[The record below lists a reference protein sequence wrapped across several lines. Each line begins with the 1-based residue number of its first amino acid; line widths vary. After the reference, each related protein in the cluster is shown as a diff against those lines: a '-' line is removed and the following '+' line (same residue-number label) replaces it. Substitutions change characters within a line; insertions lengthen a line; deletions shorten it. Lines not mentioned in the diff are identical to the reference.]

1 MTKKLFFLP
10 LLAVSFF
17 LYSQETAFK
26 NFLADTA
33 MKHAAVSFCI
43 AETDSSNMI
52 FEYNSDQ
59 SLTPA
64 SIMKLITTSAAL
76 ELLGPDYK
84 FRTSIGYAG
93 VLKKGLGK
101 LNGDIVIMGGGDP
114 VLGSKEFGDH
124 YIDFSEKWIDELKN
138 AGIKRIKG
146 RVITDDSYYDYQ
158 PVPPKWLW
166 EDIGNYYGA
175 GAYGLSVFDNTYEIH
190 FITSSDSLHHVI
202 TGVYPEECRVDLKDR
217 LTVSGTED
225 EGYVFAAPYSNSG
238 WLAGTIPVNQND
250 FVLKASIQ
258 DPPLL
263 FAKIIDKKLREAGIR
278 ISGTPAVARLESPV
292 NKQFTRIAYIDS
304 PPLKDIVEVL
314 NHESVNLYA
323 EHLLKELG
331 RVFKDSGTVSAGIET
346 IEGFLERAGVEAEGM
361 FIEDGSGLSPLNAI
375 NASDMVSLLIYMKK
389 DGKHFS
395 EFLNSLPE
403 AGKEGTLKYYF
414 KDNIFAARM
423 VAKSGSMTRVRSYA
437 GYLQTISGKELAFCI
452 IVNNFTGSSR
462 NIVAHFE
469 DMLKEIITNE

>member
-1 MTKKLFFLP
+1 MTKKLLFLP
-10 LLAVSFF
+10 LLTVSFF

-26 NFLADTA
+26 NFLADSA

-43 AETDSSNMI
+43 AETDNSNMI
-52 FEYNSDQ
+52 FEHNSRQ

-93 VLKKGLGK
+93 VLKKGSGK

-114 VLGSKEFGDH
+114 VLGSKKFGDH
-124 YIDFSEKWIDELKN
+124 YADFPEKWIEELKN
-138 AGIKRIKG
+138 TGIRRIKG

-202 TGVYPEECRVDLKDR
+202 TVVYPEECRIDLKDR

-238 WLAGTIPVNQND
+238 WLAGTIPVN
-250 FVLKASIQ
+250 
-258 DPPLL
+258 
-263 FAKIIDKKLREAGIR
+263 
-278 ISGTPAVARLESPV
+278 
-292 NKQFTRIAYIDS
+292 
-304 PPLKDIVEVL
+304 
-314 NHESVNLYA
+314 LYA
-323 EHLLKELG
+323 EHLLK
-331 RVFKDSGTVSAGIET
+331 D
-346 IEGFLERAGVEAEGM
+346 
-361 FIEDGSGLSPLNAI
+361 
-375 NASDMVSLLIYMKK
+375 
-389 DGKHFS
+389 
-395 EFLNSLPE
+395 
-403 AGKEGTLKYYF
+403 
-414 KDNIFAARM
+414 
-423 VAKSGSMTRVRSYA
+423 
-437 GYLQTISGKELAFCI
+437 LAFCI
-452 IVNNFTGSSR
+452 IVNNFTGPSR
-462 NIVAHFE
+462 NIIAHIE
-469 DMLKEIITNE
+469 DILKEIVINE

>member
-10 LLAVSFF
+10 LLTVSFF

-26 NFLADTA
+26 NFLADSA

-43 AETDSSNMI
+43 AETDNSNMI
-52 FEYNSDQ
+52 FEHNSRQ

-64 SIMKLITTSAAL
+64 SITKLITTSAAL

-84 FRTSIGYAG
+84 FRTSIGYTG
-93 VLKKGLGK
+93 VLKNGSGR

-114 VLGSKEFGDH
+114 VFGSKKFGDH
-124 YIDFSEKWIDELKN
+124 YADFPEKWIEELKN
-138 AGIKRIKG
+138 TGIRRIKG

-190 FITSSDSLHHVI
+190 FITSSDSLYHVI

-263 FAKIIDKKLREAGIR
+263 LAKIIDKKLREAGIK
-278 ISGTPAVARLESPV
+278 ISDTPTAARLEPPV
-292 NKQFTRIAYIDS
+292 NKQFTQIAYIDS
-304 PPLKDIVEVL
+304 PPLKDIIEVL

-331 RVFKDSGTVSAGIET
+331 KVFKDSGTVTAGIET
-346 IEGFLERAGVEAEGM
+346 IKGFLERAGVEAEGM
-361 FIEDGSGLSPLNAI
+361 FLEDGSGLSPLNAI
-375 NASDMVSLLIYMKK
+375 NASDMVSLLIYMKR

-403 AGKEGTLKYYF
+403 AGKEGTLKNYF

-437 GYLQTISGKELAFCI
+437 GYLQTISGKDLAFCI
-452 IVNNFTGSSR
+452 IVNNFTGPSR
-462 NIVAHFE
+462 NIVAHIE
-469 DMLKEIITNE
+469 EILKEIIIDE

>member
-10 LLAVSFF
+10 LLTVSFF

-26 NFLADTA
+26 NFLADSA

-43 AETDSSNMI
+43 AETDNSNMI
-52 FEYNSDQ
+52 FEHNSRQ

-84 FRTSIGYAG
+84 FRTSIGYTG
-93 VLKKGLGK
+93 VLKNGSGR

-114 VLGSKEFGDH
+114 VFGSKKFGDH
-124 YIDFSEKWIDELKN
+124 YADFPEKWIEELKN
-138 AGIKRIKG
+138 TGIRRIKG

-190 FITSSDSLHHVI
+190 FITSSDSLYHVI

-263 FAKIIDKKLREAGIR
+263 LAKIIDKKLREAGIK
-278 ISGTPAVARLESPV
+278 ISDTPTAARLEPPV
-292 NKQFTRIAYIDS
+292 NKQFTQIAYIDS
-304 PPLKDIVEVL
+304 PPLKDIIEVL

-331 RVFKDSGTVSAGIET
+331 KVFKDSGTVTAGIET
-346 IEGFLERAGVEAEGM
+346 IKGFLERAGVEAEGI

-375 NASDMVSLLIYMKK
+375 NALDMVSLLIYMKR

-403 AGKEGTLKYYF
+403 AGKEGTLKNYF

-437 GYLQTISGKELAFCI
+437 GYLQTISGKDLAFCI

-462 NIVAHFE
+462 NIVAHIE
-469 DMLKEIITNE
+469 DILKEIIIDE